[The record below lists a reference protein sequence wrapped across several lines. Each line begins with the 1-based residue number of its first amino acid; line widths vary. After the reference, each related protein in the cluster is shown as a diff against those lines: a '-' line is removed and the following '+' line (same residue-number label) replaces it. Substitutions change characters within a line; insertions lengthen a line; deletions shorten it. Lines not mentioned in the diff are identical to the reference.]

1 MNEIIVEE
9 IFNNEDFNEKDLENL
24 IKNHKLH
31 KRKANNFYGTE
42 YLLNLDSIDQEL
54 TTEEK

>member
-42 YLLNLDSIDQEL
+42 YLLNLDSIDED
-54 TTEEK
+54 K